1 MRDAFLASSSSPALQ
16 TDRKRPLV
24 YSRPTLRAGALC
36 ASFGLVVP
44 LQHAFAQTAPAAV
57 PASRQAADGE
67 SVMVV
72 AKHSARSAVS
82 LSGREMQKILPG
94 VNPLKALQTLPGVVY
109 ETADPWGNNEQ
120 NISLYIHGFNAQQ
133 LGYTLDGVPLGDQNY
148 GNFNGLSPQRA
159 VISEDVARVTLSS
172 GAGDLATASTSNLG
186 GTIDTFS
193 SDPKKSFGGQVAQTF
208 GSYDTYR
215 TFARV
220 DTGLFGNGNAAYV
233 AFARQDARAWDF
245 DGQQGGYQVNG
256 KFVHEDARDKLTLY
270 FDFSSKTEP
279 NEDSTVHVAG
289 ETSAPY
295 TRPFLYPDFQ
305 QALGYLSAS
314 GATPAAAG
322 ANYRNYFS
330 DAQREDALAYAKLD
344 HHFTDDL
351 VWSNQIYYHHDNGV
365 GVVAG
370 PISAAG
376 LPALFNVYFP
386 GQNLKQ
392 LFGDSGYATRTT
404 EYLINRG
411 GYLGSLDWTLGHHT
425 LEAGLWIEH
434 NSSSAIRRWYPLDV
448 NDPITPYDRP
458 TGSVF
463 TQYYSQIS
471 DTVVQP
477 HLQDDWRIL
486 PTLELQAGFKSSL
499 QFAHGTVPIQPKLGS
514 LVGSTGMPVGEIDT
528 GKAFLPDIGAV
539 WDVTRHEQLFANVQK
554 NVRQYQTYGGG
565 GLSPF
570 SVGSQAAFDLLKRT
584 GQPETSWTY
593 ELGLRENR
601 DLSLGPLTGIQGQAS
616 YYHVDFSNRL
626 LSISPTPV
634 ISSIV
639 GGAAILENVGSVTT
653 DGADVAATLL
663 FGRHLSIYDA
673 ISYNRSIYDDNY
685 QSGTATVQTAGKNVP
700 GVPAWL
706 NKSVIAV
713 NAGPFDAQLM
723 GDYVGKT
730 YATYTND
737 LSVKS
742 YFQLNLEAGYRIKLP
757 TSAYLKDL
765 YIQGN
770 ITNLNSQ
777 RGVST
782 VVVGAAS
789 GTYNTFP
796 IPPRMYFLTLSTH
809 F

>member
-1 MRDAFLASSSSPALQ
+1 MQHQ
-16 TDRKRPLV
+16 TIFW
-24 YSRPTLRAGALC
+24 TIILC
-36 ASFGLVVP
+36 AA
-44 LQHAFAQTAPAAV
+44 AFACQPTSGLAQDAPAASNAV
-57 PASRQAADGE
+57 ARTAQANEA
-67 SVMVV
+67 VVVV

-82 LSGREMQKILPG
+82 LSGREIQKILPG
-94 VNPLKALQTLPGVVY
+94 TNPLKALQTLPGVVY

-120 NISLYIHGFNAQQ
+120 NITLYIHGFNAQQ

-159 VISEDVARVTLSS
+159 VISEDVGRVTLSS

-186 GTIDTFS
+186 GTIDTFT
-193 SDPKKSFGGQVAQTF
+193 SDPRKTFGGQVAQTF

-220 DTGLFGNGNAAYV
+220 DTGLFGNGNSAYV
-233 AFARQDARAWDF
+233 AFDRQDARAWDF

-270 FDFSSKTEP
+270 FDFSTKIEP
-279 NEDSTVHVAG
+279 NEDATVHVAG

-295 TRPFLYPDFQ
+295 TRPFLYPNFQ
-305 QALGYLSAS
+305 EALSYLSAT

-322 ANYRNYFS
+322 SNYRDYYS

-344 HHFTDDL
+344 HHFNDNL

-376 LPALFNVYFP
+376 LPALFNIYFP

-411 GYLGSLDWTLGHHT
+411 GYISALDWTLGRHT
-425 LEAGLWIEH
+425 LEAGIWIEQ

-448 NDPITPYDRP
+448 NDPTTPYQRP
-458 TGSVF
+458 TGSEF
-463 TQYYSQIS
+463 TQYYSQIG
-471 DTVVQP
+471 DTVVQT
-477 HLQDDWRIL
+477 HIQDEWRIL
-486 PTLELQAGFKSSL
+486 PSLALQAGFKSSL
-499 QFAHGTVPIQPKLGS
+499 QFANGAVPVQPKLGS
-514 LVGSTGMPVGEIDT
+514 LAGSTGMPVGDIDT
-528 GKAFLPDIGAV
+528 EEAFLPQFGAV
-539 WDVTRHEQLFANVQK
+539 WDVTHHEQLFANIQK

-565 GLSPF
+565 GASPF

-584 GQPETSWTY
+584 GEPETSWTY
-593 ELGLRENR
+593 EGGLREHR
-601 DLSLGPLTGIQGQAS
+601 DLSFGPLTGIQGQVS

-626 LSISPTPV
+626 LTISPTPV
-634 ISSIV
+634 ITSIV

-653 DGADVAATLL
+653 DGADVAATLF
-663 FGRHLSIYDA
+663 FGPHVSIYDA
-673 ISYNRSIYDDNY
+673 VSYNHSVYDDNY
-685 QSGTATVQTAGKNVP
+685 ASGTSLVHTAGRIVP
-700 GVPAWL
+700 GDPSWL
-706 NKSVIAV
+706 NKTVIAA
-713 NAGPFDAQLM
+713 NYGPFDAQLF
-723 GDYVGKT
+723 GDYVGRR
-730 YATYTND
+730 YATYTDD

-742 YFQLNLEAGYRIKLP
+742 YFQLNLEAGYRIRLP
-757 TSAYLKDL
+757 ASVYLRDL
-765 YIQGN
+765 YLQGN
-770 ITNLNSQ
+770 ITNLNNQ

-789 GTYNTFP
+789 GTYNTYP